1 MNGPTENRNPATSD
15 IDMVPTA
22 SALELILREDARG
35 VAAAEEAIPQL
46 AALVEVAHERILH
59 GGRIHYF
66 GAGASGRLA
75 FLDASELHPT
85 FGFPR
90 DSVQTHFPGGLAALV
105 DSSIDLEDADDAGEV
120 DAAEVGSRDLLIGIA
135 ASGATPYVAGA
146 LSAARRAYARTAL
159 VTNTPDAEL
168 SSLADLVVV
177 LDTGPEAVT
186 GSTRMKAG
194 TATKVALNAFS
205 TALMIRLGYT
215 YSNLMVGMVATNDK
229 LKHRAVAQLAEAS
242 GQPLASCVQAL
253 AAADGHIQV
262 ALVMLLSGD
271 TAEDAALLLQHHK
284 SVRDVMALR

>member
-1 MNGPTENRNPATSD
+1 MNRPTESRNPATLQ
-15 IDMVPTA
+15 IDTVPTDA
-22 SALELILREDARG
+22 ALALIIAEDARAVSV
-35 VAAAEEAIPQL
+35 VAEAIPSL
-46 AALVEVAHERILH
+46 TELVALAHECVLE
-59 GGRIHYF
+59 GGDIHYF

-85 FGFPR
+85 YGFPR
-90 DSVQTHFPGGLAALV
+90 ERLSAHFPGGDAALL
-105 DSSIDLEDADDAGEV
+105 DSAIDLEDADDRGEL
-120 DAAEVGSRDLLIGIA
+120 DAAHVAPGDLVIGIA

-146 LSAARRAYARTAL
+146 LATARRRGARTAL

-168 SSLADLVVV
+168 APSADLVVV

-215 YSNLMVGMVATNDK
+215 YSNLMVGMVASNDK
-229 LKHRAVAQLAEAS
+229 LKHRAVALLVEAS
-242 GQPLASCVQAL
+242 GRPWDDCVDAL
-253 AAADGHIQV
+253 AAADGRIPL

-271 TAEDAALLLQHHK
+271 AAADASELLRRHK
-284 SVRDVMALR
+284 SVRGAVEMR